1 MKKLFTGISFLFLS
15 CILLAQNDR
24 AFHPDMFDD
33 WKSLKSA
40 DISNDGRWVYFTAQQ
55 AKKQDS
61 LTLVNRVINRELSF
75 PQTKKAKFSGSSNY
89 LLIEKSLPFDTL
101 RAIKLAKQ
109 NKEKWHGKKAEL
121 PGDSLQIYLF
131 DADSLLRFGEFERY
145 ELATDSSDILVATF
159 SYPKKNGQKNK
170 EEDKKKKKKKRKK
183 KKGKK
188 GKKGEESSAK
198 KKSKKDDT
206 KFYKLMYF
214 SNESGH
220 QTEID
225 SVSQFSLSKYGNSLA
240 YLKKSSDSLT
250 LNILDLKLGL
260 PIELLKSDGDFKQL
274 TWDDGGKHFC
284 FLHSTDTLKQKAYEL
299 WLWRNNQK
307 ELTQITDSSSYGGS
321 YTLREFSKL
330 KFSDNAGRLF
340 INYGRNPRNKAEK
353 DTILKEEKANLDV
366 WSWTDGKLQT
376 QQVHELKREKKATW
390 ASVYDMDL
398 GTLKVLSDSTMD
410 RLILPGVD
418 TVQYAVLN
426 TNLPYRKLYSWDWPP
441 YRDYYRIDLNTGE
454 KDSLLSAHRSSSSLS
469 PLGTFFLYY
478 DLKDKNWWQVDLKN
492 LNKKQLTK
500 DQNVSWENELHDT
513 PSPAYPYGIGGYTR
527 GDSAVFL
534 YDRYDIWLVHL
545 YTGEATRLTKGRE
558 DKVTYRIIKLDR
570 EKDHFSLDSSFL
582 LSVFDWKDKSAGFA
596 QMNGSQIEMLTKEDK
611 RFNRVRKARNSDE
624 IIFRES
630 SYTEAPDLILSN
642 QNLSERERL
651 SKFRE
656 QMDNYDIGSVE
667 LTSWKH
673 PEDGSTLE
681 GLIYKPANFDS
692 SKSYPMLVYF
702 YERNSNNLNR
712 FWHPRPTA
720 SIIYPSMYASL
731 GYVVF
736 VPDIK
741 YTEGQP
747 GKDALWCIDSGVEHM
762 IKKGYVNEKKIG
774 LQGQSWGGYQTAYL
788 ITQTNRYAAAMA
800 GAPVS
805 NMTSAY
811 GGIRWGSGYSRMFQY
826 ERTQSRI
833 GANLWEARDRYIQN
847 SPVFFADKVETP
859 LLIMHNDKD
868 GAVPWYQGIE
878 YFVAL
883 RRLNK
888 PVWLLNYNGDAHNLR
903 KMANKE
909 DLSVRMMQFFD
920 HYLKD
925 QAQPEWM
932 DGIPALRKGID
943 YGLELKSE

>member
-1 MKKLFTGISFLFLS
+1 MKKLFTSISLLFLTS
-15 CILLAQNDR
+15 LLLAQNER

-40 DISNDGRWVYFTAQQ
+40 DISNNGRWVYFTAQQ

-61 LTLVNRVINRELSF
+61 LILLNRVVNKELIF

-89 LLIEKSLPFDTL
+89 LLLERSMPYDTI

-109 NKEKWHGKKAEL
+109 NKEKWHGEKAEL
-121 PGDSLQIYLF
+121 QGDSLQIYLF
-131 DADSLLRFGEFERY
+131 DSDSLLQFGEFERY
-145 ELATDSSDILVATF
+145 EIAADSSDLLVATLP
-159 SYPKKNGQKNK
+159 YPKK
-170 EEDKKKKKKKRKK
+170 KKKKNEEEESKKSKKKKRKK
-183 KKGKK
+183 KTKK
-188 GKKGEESSAK
+188 KKKESQDSPK
-198 KKSKKDDT
+198 KKSKKKDT

-225 SVSQFSLSKYGNSLA
+225 SVAEFSLSKYGNSLA
-240 YLKKSSDSLT
+240 YLKKSGDSLV
-250 LNILDLKLGL
+250 LNILDIKLGL
-260 PIELLKSDGDFKQL
+260 SMELLKSEGDFKQL
-274 TWDDGGKHFC
+274 TWDDIGQNFC
-284 FLHSTDTLKQKAYEL
+284 FLHSTDTFKQKAYQL
-299 WLWRNNQK
+299 WLWKHKQK
-307 ELTQITDSSSYGGS
+307 ELTQITDSNSYGDS
-321 YTLREFSKL
+321 YTLRSFSKL
-330 KFSDNAGRLF
+330 AFSENSGRLF
-340 INYGRNPRNKAEK
+340 IYYGRSPRNEPEK
-353 DTILKEEKANLDV
+353 DTVLNEEKAKLDL

-376 QQVHELKREKKATW
+376 QQLHELKREKKASW
-390 ASVYDMDL
+390 ASVYDMEL
-398 GTLKVLSDSTMD
+398 GRLQILTDSTID
-410 RLILPGVD
+410 RMILPGID
-418 TVQYAVLN
+418 TVQYALLN
-426 TNLPYRKLYSWDWPP
+426 TNLPYRKQYSWDWPP
-441 YRDYYRIDLNTGE
+441 YRDYYRIDLNTGK
-454 KDSLLSAHRSSSSLS
+454 KDSLLMAHRSSSSLS
-469 PLGTFFLYY
+469 PLAKFYSYY
-478 DLKDKNWWQVDLKN
+478 DLNDKNWWQIDFNGLSKR
-492 LNKKQLTK
+492 QLTRGQK
-500 DQNVSWENELHDT
+500 VSWENELHDT
-513 PSPAYPYGIGGYTR
+513 PSPAYPYGLGGYTK
-527 GDSAVFL
+527 GDSAVFI
-534 YDRYDIWLVHL
+534 YDRYDIWLFHL
-545 YTGEATRLTKGRE
+545 YTGEAMRLTKGRE
-558 DKVTYRIIKLDR
+558 EQVTYRIIKLDR
-570 EKDHFSLDSSFL
+570 EEDHISLNAAIL

-596 QMNGSQIEMLTKEDK
+596 QLKGSNIEILAKEDK
-611 RFNRVRKARNSDE
+611 RFTRVKKARNSDE
-624 IIFRES
+624 LIFRES
-630 SYTEAPDLILSN
+630 SYQKAPDLILSN
-642 QNLSERERL
+642 RNLTERDRL
-651 SKFRE
+651 SKFSE
-656 QMDNYDIGSVE
+656 QMEDYDIGSVE

-673 PEDGSTLE
+673 PEDASKLE
-681 GLIYKPANFDS
+681 GLIYKPAGFDS
-692 SKSYPMLVYF
+692 SKTYPMLVYF

-731 GYVVF
+731 GYIVF

-762 IKKGYVNEKKIG
+762 LKKGYVDNKKIG

-788 ITQTNRYAAAMA
+788 ITQTDRYAAAMA

-833 GANLWEARDRYIQN
+833 GANLWEARDRYIEN
-847 SPVFFADKVETP
+847 SPVFFADKVQTP
-859 LLIMHNDKD
+859 LLIMHNDND

-909 DLSVRMMQFFD
+909 DLSIRMMQFFD

-925 QAQPEWM
+925 EARPEWM